1 MKKLLKYLSAILI
14 LLVLAGI
21 GAYYLAKKF
30 EPEVRS
36 VVVGELNKYLAVPV
50 KVGDI
55 NLSLLQRLPY
65 ASLRFSDVVIPEI
78 KKDGTSTDTLI
89 YIKDMYLQIGLLDFF
104 QKKYE
109 VTEAE
114 INSGYFRMKF
124 FPDGSDNFHFWKSSS
139 DSTGSTELSLKD
151 VHVENFAYSLST
163 ADNLGLS
170 FFVEETDASGDFGKD
185 IYDIESANKIQI
197 KSIVN
202 ADATMYL
209 NEYFD
214 GDLNLNINKIADKYA
229 FESSLVALADQEMTV
244 KGYYAPSE
252 NQSWVVKI
260 KSEDADLEKLA
271 HLLPISL
278 RKTLG
283 VYESRGETNLDLT
296 LSSGKDFN
304 LDAAFSDLNGT
315 FQHHEGLGTA
325 KIDAAKGKIE
335 IRNDIRSIFLDELRA
350 RIGPGKIEAWGKIID
365 LNAPSFDLNIKGEI
379 DLNELKSLL
388 NIKLLEELGGNVN
401 VDGRL
406 HGNLPRE
413 SANATLELLKGI
425 DFIGKINVEDGT
437 FKMAG
442 QDQKFDRIDG
452 DVQLKDNAILIKSA
466 DARVNENPFTISG
479 KIENALPYISSPGQK
494 LRIEANFSAEEL
506 NFNKILTSNT
516 STRDTTYHFQLPE
529 NISFDLSVAIGKLA
543 FRKFEA
549 QAVHGKAYYKSG
561 LLTLNPVQFT
571 TADGNVNANMRLKQ
585 KSANEFEIQSTAF
598 LDHLNLPI
606 LFEAF
611 ENFGQSVI
619 QAHHLEGRAN
629 AKIIFSTVFKSD
641 LSIEMPTVASN
652 IQLEVSNGKLKNLE
666 TLIAIGDYLRQNA
679 LWRSLIK
686 VDDFQKKLKV
696 VEFDTLRNE
705 ISIKNEVVNIP
716 AMSIGSSAL
725 TLNISGTHTFDNGI
739 DYSLNFKLSQLL
751 RTGKKEQSE
760 FGYIVDDNSG
770 LRLFMKMEGTVDN
783 PRFSMDGDAAR
794 TKRKNQFDDEK
805 NTFKGI
811 LKEEFG
817 LFKSDT
823 TITAT
828 KVLKEE
834 KDPKFSVDWDDFKNK
849 NDSLENAKKKKGA
862 KKKKNDDDL
871 FKDDDM

>member
-1 MKKLLKYLSAILI
+1 MRKFLKYLSAVVI
-14 LLVLAGI
+14 LLVLASI

-36 VVVGELNKYLAVPV
+36 VVVGELNKHLAVPV

-55 NLSLLQRLPY
+55 NLSLLQRFPY
-65 ASLRFSDVVIPEI
+65 ASLRFSDVVIPEV

-89 YIKDMYLQIGLLDFF
+89 YIKDMYLQIGLLNFLR
-104 QKKYE
+104 KKYE
-109 VTEAE
+109 VTQAE

-124 FPDGSDNFHFWKSSS
+124 FADGSDNFHFWKTSS
-139 DSTGSTELSLKD
+139 DSTPSTELTLKN

-163 ADNLGLS
+163 AGNLELS
-170 FFVEETDASGDFGKD
+170 LFIEKTDARGDFGND
-185 IYDIESANKIQI
+185 VYGIESANKIQI

-202 ADATMYL
+202 QGETMYL

-214 GDLNLNINKIADKYA
+214 GDLSLNINKIADKYA
-229 FESSLVALADQEMTV
+229 FESSSVELADQEMRL
-244 KGYYAPSE
+244 KGHYAPDQD
-252 NQSWVVKI
+252 QSWVVKI
-260 KSEDADLEKLA
+260 NSEDADLEKLT

-283 VYESRGETNLDLT
+283 VYEARGETNIDLT

-304 LDAAFSDLNGT
+304 LNAAFSELNGT

-325 KIDAAKGKIE
+325 KIDAAKGKLE
-335 IRNDIRSIFLDELRA
+335 IKNDIRSIFLDELRA

-365 LNAPSFDLNIKGEI
+365 LNAPSFDLNIKGAI

-388 NIKLLEELGGNVN
+388 NIKLLEQLSGNVD

-413 SANATLELLKGI
+413 STNATLELLKGI
-425 DFIGKINVEDGT
+425 DFIGKINVKNGT

-442 QDQKFDRIDG
+442 QDQRFDQIDG
-452 DVQLKDNAILIKSA
+452 DIQLKDNAILITSA
-466 DARVNENPFTISG
+466 DARVNDNPFTISG
-479 KIENALPYISSPGQK
+479 KILNALPYISRPGQK
-494 LRIEANFSAEEL
+494 LRIEANFRAEEL
-506 NFNKILTSNT
+506 NFNKILTSKT
-516 STRDTTYHFQLPE
+516 SSRDTTYHFQLPE

-549 QAVHGKAYYKSG
+549 RDVRGKAYYNSG
-561 LLTLNPVQFT
+561 LLTLNPVQFK
-571 TADGNVNANMRLKQ
+571 TADGKVNANMRLRQ

-598 LDHLNLPI
+598 LDQLDLPI
-606 LFEAF
+606 LFEEF

-619 QAHHLEGRAN
+619 QAHHLEGRAD
-629 AKIIFSTVFKSD
+629 AKIDFSTAFRSD
-641 LSIEMPTVASN
+641 LSIEMPTVKSN
-652 IQLEVSNGKLKNLE
+652 IQLEVAHGKLKNLE
-666 TLIAIGDYLRQNA
+666 SLVAVGDYLRQNA

-686 VDDFQKKLKV
+686 VDEFQKKLKV
-696 VEFDTLRNE
+696 VAFDTLRNE
-705 ISIKNEVVNIP
+705 ISIKNEVVQIP
-716 AMSIGSSAL
+716 AMTIGSSAL
-725 TLNISGTHTFDNGI
+725 TLNISGTHTFGNAI
-739 DYSLNFKLSQLL
+739 DYSLSFKLSDLL

-783 PRFSMDGDAAR
+783 PKFSMDGDAAR
-794 TKRKNQFDDEK
+794 KKRKNQFDEEK

-828 KVLKEE
+828 TPKKNQKET
-834 KDPKFSVDWDDFKNK
+834 KFSVDWDDFKNK
-849 NDSLENAKKKKGA
+849 NDSLENAKKNKNS
-862 KKKKNDDDL
+862 KKKKKDDDL